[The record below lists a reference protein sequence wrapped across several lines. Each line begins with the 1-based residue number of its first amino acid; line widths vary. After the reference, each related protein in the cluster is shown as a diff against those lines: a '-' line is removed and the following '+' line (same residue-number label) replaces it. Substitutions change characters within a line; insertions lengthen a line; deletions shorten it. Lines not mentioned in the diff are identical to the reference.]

1 MVEKNIQKTNSNDVN
16 FSAAGS
22 EEISIIGQPTHLG
35 DLIKTSILIHNEG
48 DVRDSVRLEISGTN
62 NSFWLGDFV
71 EIDTGSSREISVS
84 FRPLDVGNNEFNWSV
99 FSPRG
104 GVDSSLNGSFNIEVR
119 HKQSLQILL
128 SLIHI

>member
-22 EEISIIGQPTHLG
+22 EEISIIGQPIHLG
-35 DLIKTSILIHNEG
+35 DLIKASILIHNEG

-84 FRPLDVGNNEFNWSV
+84 FRKKFIEFKN
-99 FSPRG
+99 
-104 GVDSSLNGSFNIEVR
+104 
-119 HKQSLQILL
+119 
-128 SLIHI
+128 